1 MYGLVEIQDGLLSV
15 VILLSILVVVGK
27 IIKSHQQGDVALRTT
42 ETAHSWQ
49 KHGGIVD
56 IAGLDE
62 RYMSPEELPVV
73 IGTGTE
79 EGKGALVG
87 KHRGKQQMIVELDVV
102 IIRHHACQLLQ
113 TVELAFQNVGMVG
126 LDGIEDLGQ
135 NLLCQEFVALAALQ
149 DMDVLTYLIYDLVG
163 S

>member
-1 MYGLVEIQDGLLSV
+1 MHGLVEILNGLLPV

-62 RYMSPEELPVV
+62 RYMSPEKLPVV

-87 KHRGKQQMIVELDVV
+87 VHRGKQQMIVELDVV
-102 IIRHHACQLLQ
+102 IIRHHTCQLLQ

>member
-1 MYGLVEIQDGLLSV
+1 MYGLVEILDGLLPV

-27 IIKSHQQGDVALRTT
+27 IIKSHQQGNVALRTT

-79 EGKGALVG
+79 EG
-87 KHRGKQQMIVELDVV
+87 
-102 IIRHHACQLLQ
+102 
-113 TVELAFQNVGMVG
+113 
-126 LDGIEDLGQ
+126 
-135 NLLCQEFVALAALQ
+135 
-149 DMDVLTYLIYDLVG
+149 
-163 S
+163 

>member
-1 MYGLVEIQDGLLSV
+1 M
-15 VILLSILVVVGK
+15 
-27 IIKSHQQGDVALRTT
+27 II
-42 ETAHSWQ
+42 
-49 KHGGIVD
+49 
-56 IAGLDE
+56 
-62 RYMSPEELPVV
+62 
-73 IGTGTE
+73 
-79 EGKGALVG
+79 
-87 KHRGKQQMIVELDVV
+87 ELDVV

-113 TVELAFQNVGMVG
+113 TVELALQNVGMVG